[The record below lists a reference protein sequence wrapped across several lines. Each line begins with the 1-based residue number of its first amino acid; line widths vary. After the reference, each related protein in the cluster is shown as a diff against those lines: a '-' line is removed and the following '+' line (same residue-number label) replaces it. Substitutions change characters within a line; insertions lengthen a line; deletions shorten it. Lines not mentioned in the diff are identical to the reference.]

1 MLRRAMRAAS
11 PEATPGDPDGSSGD
25 ARWVVAVGGG
35 LRYNIPRSVK
45 PCACGSR
52 LFLDRFCLTLCGIL
66 IILYTII
73 PACILVSDLVFTSK
87 EEAAR
92 EKYQADCLRFF
103 HSIVKNILWS
113 QDKVKE
119 FFKEIKK

>member
-1 MLRRAMRAAS
+1 MWLQTLPGPFLSHTLRN
-11 PEATPGDPDGSSGD
+11 PDNP
-25 ARWVVAVGGG
+25 
-35 LRYNIPRSVK
+35 LHNH
-45 PCACGSR
+45 
-52 LFLDRFCLTLCGIL
+52 
-66 IILYTII
+66 